1 MLHWTFAMAVR
12 SCRVTVTDL
21 DGIAH
26 TASVTASSLYEAVAL
41 GLKAIRGSDW
51 VGEIAESSRTVHVS
65 VSEVA
70 VEHTVKLKEF
80 RDWLD
85 RPTGSPR
92 EIVSRHTIRGIL
104 GLQ

>member
-1 MLHWTFAMAVR
+1 VAVR

-26 TASVTASSLYEAVAL
+26 SAWVTASSLYEAVAL
-41 GLKAIRGSDW
+41 GLKAVRGSDW
-51 VGEIAESSRTVHVS
+51 VGEIAEASGTVHVS
-65 VSEVA
+65 VSDVA

-92 EIVSRHTIRGIL
+92 EMVSRHTVRCIL
-104 GLQ
+104 GLHEKGKV